1 MKHEYTN
8 SFGTS
13 KFILYYCQKY
23 FIMTKQQRLT
33 RVLQSPHI
41 FNLTKIEEKAGLRKL
56 KLIEFSKGT
65 TKLTETET
73 ASVLDC
79 IRNATKLQK

>member
-1 MKHEYTN
+1 
-8 SFGTS
+8 
-13 KFILYYCQKY
+13 
-23 FIMTKQQRLT
+23 MTKQQRLT